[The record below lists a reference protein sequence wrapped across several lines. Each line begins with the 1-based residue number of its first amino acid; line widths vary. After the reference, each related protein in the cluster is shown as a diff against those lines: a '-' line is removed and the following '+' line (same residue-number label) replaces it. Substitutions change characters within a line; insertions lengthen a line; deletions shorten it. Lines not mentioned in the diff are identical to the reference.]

1 MEIKASGDL
10 GGRGLG
16 YSCSY
21 LSLPGGG
28 GGVVR
33 AAARGT
39 GDAAANAAV
48 AARAIRPLDE
58 LAATAG
64 GRGSGSVRGCGEGSG
79 EHRRDH
85 SRRHGVRELG
95 REWVGGLREGIS
107 GRNEGKKWKGGA
119 VAAVAVVVVAV

>member
-21 LSLPGGG
+21 SLPGGG

-48 AARAIRPLDE
+48 AARAVRPRGK
-58 LAATAG
+58 LAAA
-64 GRGSGSVRGCGEGSG
+64 GRGHGSVRGCGEGSG

-85 SRRHGVRELG
+85 SRRHGVRGLG

-107 GRNEGKKWKGGA
+107 GRKKWKGGA